1 MRVEDRD
8 ENWLREDGFENP
20 PLDPSK
26 IRDKDREELNNLKA
40 KAREYVKAFER
51 SNWSVLRVV
60 TKWDDR
66 RRHQI
71 KVLSVEFL
79 HEPTDS
85 WILCNISSK
94 FHGGAGGNV
103 TVHVEE
109 SPNGSES
116 FEGLSMRPRELAEKL
131 TNFVQGKIDRVAS
144 MNDLKD
150 RLIRL
155 GSENPEL
162 RKHLRPVL
170 DRIAGNEG
178 FAFDSRSDAER
189 AIEILRRDFDIRGQL
204 EEIDMSEKDLKMVG
218 IDSSAKWEVE
228 FSVHSFDLFKSIE
241 QRLIEEGLI

>member
-26 IRDKDREELNNLKA
+26 IRDGDREVLNELKA
-40 KAREYVKAFER
+40 EAREYVKTFEQ
-51 SNWSVLRVV
+51 NDWSVLRVV
-60 TKWDDR
+60 SKWDER
-66 RRHQI
+66 RRDRI
-71 KVLSVEFL
+71 KVLSVEFI

-85 WILCNISSK
+85 WILFNLSSK

-109 SPNGSES
+109 SPNGMDS
-116 FEGLSMRPRELAEKL
+116 FEGLNMRPRELAEKV
-131 TNFVQGKIDRVAS
+131 TDFVQGETDKVSS
-144 MNDLKD
+144 MDNLKN

-189 AIEILRRDFDIRGQL
+189 AIEILRKDFDIRGQL
-204 EEIDMSEKDLKMVG
+204 EEIDMPEKELKTVG
-218 IDSSAKWEVE
+218 IDSGAKWEVE
-228 FSVHSFDLFKSIE
+228 FSVHSPDLFKRIE